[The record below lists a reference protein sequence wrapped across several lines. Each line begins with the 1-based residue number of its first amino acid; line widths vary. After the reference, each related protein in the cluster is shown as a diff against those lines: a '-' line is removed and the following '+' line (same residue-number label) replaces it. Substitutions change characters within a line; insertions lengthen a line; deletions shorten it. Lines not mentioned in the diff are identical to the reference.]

1 MKYLVYLPLVI
12 GMLVFLVF
20 YYGGKRKYQQYVEAL
35 DKKDFSLKDF
45 MPFGFYAMEK
55 INYQYG
61 NNIDR
66 MLRRQLAELY
76 DQEYV
81 EFYVRAIWAQA
92 VTNGA
97 IGLIF
102 GFLLFAAMDGDFT
115 LLGIGFALMILLSW
129 ASFQEVKKKVDQR
142 HLQIAMDLPDL
153 TNQIIILSGAGM
165 TLKGALIKISTEMK
179 IDTPLYQALAKAVEK
194 MSRGMPDEVAIDT
207 ITTLCNTP
215 EVRRFTSVILQ
226 NMQRGGTEVLIALQ
240 DIGRELW
247 EMRKA
252 TARRMAEETSTKLL
266 FPMMLMLLAVI
277 LLVAAPAVIGM
288 GI

>member
-115 LLGIGFALMILLSW
+115 LLGIGFALMILLLW